1 MYIPFT
7 CIHACVCFE
16 LLQQY
21 YIESTQGCPTTR
33 SFSPSK
39 TPTQH
44 RYRKCAMDLH
54 LHTFPPPFYC
64 MMVVGFVCVFV
75 CLLIVTYMLQSTHQR
90 KCVRSSYI
98 IEACGGHA
106 ASGYGI
112 VEERRSGKGEE
123 LLNRP
128 PTLPQPPRTFR
139 TRLLSLSHIY
149 IHASSIFSPQ
159 ANERTRARALHVCSS
174 EVSIKF
180 ATRRHRHLY
189 GRTCI

>member
-21 YIESTQGCPTTR
+21 YIESTQGCPTNR
-33 SFSPSK
+33 RFSPSN
-39 TPTQH
+39 THQLSIDIENVRWICICTH
-44 RYRKCAMDLH
+44 I
-54 LHTFPPPFYC
+54 PPAPLLLYDGC
-64 MMVVGFVCVFV
+64 WICVCVRVFV

-139 TRLLSLSHIY
+139 SRLLSLSHIY
-149 IHASSIFSPQ
+149 ASSISSPH
-159 ANERTRARALHVCSS
+159 ANVRTRASS
-174 EVSIKF
+174 ACLLK
-180 ATRRHRHLY
+180 
-189 GRTCI
+189 